1 MPTASDRPPV
11 SPMPPVAFTPPTH
24 WQDWVSWV
32 LGLWLCISPWA
43 LGFSSDS
50 ASMQNAVVVGFLL
63 ILTEV
68 VTLSVFEPW
77 EEWLNVVLGGWLV
90 VSPWVLGATGVLTR
104 AHFVIVGAVVTMLAI
119 YELVQVRNIKPPA
132 S

>member
-1 MPTASDRPPV
+1 
-11 SPMPPVAFTPPTH
+11 MPPVTFTPPTH

-43 LGFSSDS
+43 LGFSADS
-50 ASMQNAVVVGFLL
+50 ASTQNAVVVGFLL

-68 VTLSVFEPW
+68 VTLSVFAPW
-77 EEWLNVVLGGWLV
+77 EEWLNVVLGAWLV
-90 VSPWVLGATGVLTR
+90 VSPWALGVTAVLAR
-104 AHFVIVGAVVTMLAI
+104 ANFIIVGAVVLMLAI
-119 YELVQVRNIKPPA
+119 YEMRQVRTLRPPA

>member
-1 MPTASDRPPV
+1 
-11 SPMPPVAFTPPTH
+11 MPPVAFTPPLH
-24 WQDWVSWV
+24 WQDWVSWI

-43 LGFSSDS
+43 LGFAGDP
-50 ASMQNAVVVGFLL
+50 ASTQNAVVVGFLL

-77 EEWLNVVLGGWLV
+77 EEWFNIALGAWLV
-90 VSPWVLGATGVLTR
+90 VCPFVLGIAAPLAR
-104 AHFVIVGAVVTMLAI
+104 ANFIIVGATVVILAI
-119 YELVQVRNIKPPA
+119 YEWLQVRQVRPPA

>member
-1 MPTASDRPPV
+1 MPTVSDRQPV
-11 SPMPPVAFTPPTH
+11 SLMPSVAFTPPTH
-24 WQDWVSWV
+24 WQDWVSWS
-32 LGLWLCISPWA
+32 LGIWLCLSPWA
-43 LGFSSDS
+43 LGFSGDT
-50 ASMQNAVVVGFLL
+50 ASMQNAVIVGFLL

-90 VSPWVLGATGVLTR
+90 VCPWVLGVNAVLAR
-104 AHFVIVGAVVTMLAI
+104 AHFVIVGAAVALLAI

>member
-1 MPTASDRPPV
+1 MPAASDRHSV
-11 SPMPPVAFTPPTH
+11 SPMPPVTFTPPTH
-24 WQDWVSWV
+24 WQDWVSWA
-32 LGLWLCISPWA
+32 LGIWLCISPWA
-43 LGFSSDS
+43 LGFSGDP
-50 ASMQNAVVVGFLL
+50 ASTQNAVIVGFLL

-90 VSPWVLGATGVLTR
+90 VCPWVLGVTAMIAR
-104 AHFVIVGAVVTMLAI
+104 AHFVIVGAAVAMLAI
-119 YELVQVRNIKPPA
+119 YELVQVRDVRPPA